1 MNAAKRKAII
11 VSITEEMANC
21 IPDPSNRFDS
31 QEEDLGDA
39 LNRFLAMLSKESR
52 VIFLRRYWFA
62 DSIEEIAIRYHISQS
77 KVKTRLY
84 RTRNQLRVFLEKEGI
99 SI

>member
-39 LNRFLAMLSKESR
+39 LNRFLDLAQTGR
-52 VIFLRRYWFA
+52 
-62 DSIEEIAIRYHISQS
+62 
-77 KVKTRLY
+77 
-84 RTRNQLRVFLEKEGI
+84 EGI
-99 SI
+99 LFFNLLWDRQLALKFHVLHGGAFSLSY